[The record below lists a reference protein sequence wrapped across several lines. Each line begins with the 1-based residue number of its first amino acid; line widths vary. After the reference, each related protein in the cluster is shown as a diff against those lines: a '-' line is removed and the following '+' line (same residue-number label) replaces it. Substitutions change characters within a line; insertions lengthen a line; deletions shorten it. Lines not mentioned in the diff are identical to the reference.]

1 MFKRR
6 LLIFACLLLCVPT
19 FADDNTNGVYVG
31 TPKGF
36 YDDIDPNSLD
46 EDEDLTPPA
55 QQQEATTPSQGG
67 SNDVVIPPTKTK
79 ATKNFGLGTNQPQV
93 RPKLECENIQKLQ
106 ARKTK
111 L

>member
-19 FADDNTNGVYVG
+19 FADDNTNGIYVG

-46 EDEDLTPPA
+46 EELFIAGDKLYKWGDTLYLDE
-55 QQQEATTPSQGG
+55 
-67 SNDVVIPPTKTK
+67 
-79 ATKNFGLGTNQPQV
+79 
-93 RPKLECENIQKLQ
+93 
-106 ARKTK
+106 
-111 L
+111 